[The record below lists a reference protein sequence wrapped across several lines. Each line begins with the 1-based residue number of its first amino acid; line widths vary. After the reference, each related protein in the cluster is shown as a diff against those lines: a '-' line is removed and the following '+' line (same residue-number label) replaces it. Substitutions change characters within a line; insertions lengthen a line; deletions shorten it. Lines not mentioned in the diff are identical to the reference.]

1 MNMICSQLHCVLYEP
16 GKIENAIKNSRKIEE
31 PQKISRVCW
40 LRRRVKSEAIT
51 VSQRLILISFFP
63 RLHAPPWMGRD
74 IFLTPSTSAK
84 FCSGSSRPALFS
96 LRLCGSASLPLCL
109 LASALRC
116 ISILT
121 SSVVFCL
128 LSLFKLSEIAAV
140 FIPFSCSQLHAL
152 HALHRV
158 RERRGCLKKEGGKR
172 KNRDEKGE

>member
-1 MNMICSQLHCVLYEP
+1 MTCSQLHCVLYEP

-51 VSQRLILISFFP
+51 LSQRLILISFFP

-109 LASALRC
+109 FASLLLRYVV
-116 ISILT
+116 SP
-121 SSVVFCL
+121 SSL
-128 LSLFKLSEIAAV
+128 LPSSFAS
-140 FIPFSCSQLHAL
+140 FRFSNFP
-152 HALHRV
+152 
-158 RERRGCLKKEGGKR
+158 K
-172 KNRDEKGE
+172 